1 MASKNDYYELLG
13 VPRESSADQIKK
25 AYRKLAMKYHPD
37 RNQGD
42 SVAEEKFKEVSEA
55 YEVLSDTQKRQ
66 RYDQYGHDGMKSTFG
81 PGGFDFSRD
90 FTHVSDLQDIL
101 GSIFGDGGGSFGDF
115 FGGGGGGG
123 RQRRSNGPQ
132 QGSDLRFDLDIDL
145 EEAVFGSEREITL
158 PLNVDCEDCEG
169 SGAAAGSKPESCK
182 QCGGHGQVLSGGGFF
197 QVRQTCPICRGQGA
211 IATKPCKT
219 CNGAGR
225 KKKRK
230 RLSLKI
236 PKGVETGSR
245 LRLPGKG
252 EGGGRGGPPGDLYV
266 MMNVRPHDLFERS
279 GDDLYCRVPV
289 PFEVAALGGE
299 IEVPTVDGMAK
310 LKLAPGTETG
320 KTFRLRGKG
329 VPSVEGYGRGDL
341 HVQIVA
347 EVPVK
352 LNGQQKKM
360 LKELLESGKDAN
372 YPDRMKFHKTAE
384 RFMDRKNAI
393 NKNGS

>member
-1 MASKNDYYELLG
+1 
-13 VPRESSADQIKK
+13 
-25 AYRKLAMKYHPD
+25 
-37 RNQGD
+37 
-42 SVAEEKFKEVSEA
+42 
-55 YEVLSDTQKRQ
+55 
-66 RYDQYGHDGMKSTFG
+66 
-81 PGGFDFSRD
+81 
-90 FTHVSDLQDIL
+90 
-101 GSIFGDGGGSFGDF
+101 
-115 FGGGGGGG
+115 
-123 RQRRSNGPQ
+123 
-132 QGSDLRFDLDIDL
+132 
-145 EEAVFGSEREITL
+145 
-158 PLNVDCEDCEG
+158 
-169 SGAAAGSKPESCK
+169 
-182 QCGGHGQVLSGGGFF
+182 
-197 QVRQTCPICRGQGA
+197 
-211 IATKPCKT
+211 
-219 CNGAGR
+219 
-225 KKKRK
+225 
-230 RLSLKI
+230 
-236 PKGVETGSR
+236 
-245 LRLPGKG
+245 
-252 EGGGRGGPPGDLYV
+252 

-310 LKLAPGTETG
+310 PKLAPGTETG